1 MDSEEKASIQEAFK
15 CIYIRKGDYFA
26 ENGRISDKIAFVED
40 GVFRSVYY
48 NKKAMISQITLFMKV
63 VLLATCIVFKGS
75 YRPVI
80 I

>member
-48 NKKAMISQITLFMKV
+48 NKK
-63 VLLATCIVFKGS
+63 
-75 YRPVI
+75 RR
-80 I
+80 